1 MGNAVVHF
9 EVGGADDGPLL
20 AFYGEL
26 FGWRT
31 EGLPGDGYR
40 TIDTCGGVGISGG
53 IGKSRNGQPWAT
65 FYVETDDPRSTLVRA
80 NELGG
85 LTVMPATDVGRAGTR
100 AMFSDP
106 DGLLVGLVG
115 TPAGASHADQP
126 VPSAGSGGPVTWFEI
141 LGADAARTQQFY
153 ADLFGWTVDR
163 SGLPEYAVANTG
175 AGRGISG
182 GIGGGV
188 ESRWAIVYVGV
199 ADVDQTLRSAEKLGG
214 SRIWAPGAAALKN
227 AARAALYGSAEDMSM
242 GWVRDPAGNIFGLA
256 HKAPR

>member
-9 EVGGADDGPLL
+9 EIGGADDGPLV
-20 AFYGEL
+20 AFYSEL
-26 FGWRT
+26 FGWRP
-31 EGLPGDGYR
+31 ERVAGDGYWMV
-40 TIDTCGGVGISGG
+40 DTRGGAGISGG
-53 IGKSRNGQPWAT
+53 IGRSRGGQPSAT
-65 FYVETDDPRSTLVRA
+65 LYVQTDDPAATLALA

-85 LTVMPATDVGRAGTR
+85 TTVMPVTDVGPAGTR
-100 AMFSDP
+100 AMFGDP

-115 TPAGASHADQP
+115 PPAGPARPDRP
-126 VPSAGSGGPVTWFEI
+126 VPSAGPGGPVTWFEI

-153 ADLFGWTVDR
+153 ADLFGWKVDR
-163 SGLPEYAVANTG
+163 SAFGDYAVVDTG
-175 AGRGISG
+175 AGRGIWG

-199 ADVDQTLRSAEKLGG
+199 PDVELTLQTAEKLGG
-214 SRIWAPGAAALKN
+214 SRVSAPGAAALKN

-242 GWVRDPAGNIFGLA
+242 GWVRDPAGNVVGLA